1 MSKCRHIAEAPLAD
15 YSSKSLQSESHYEN
29 ILKCCNVFNYVFC
42 SFTVLISF
50 GFTGWN
56 VFLRYRPLSTSAL
69 KRKKIIF
76 INKYAQWSIHPSFC
90 PHILWS
96 VVCSFNNASVRSLLQ
111 KLTVYMPHWINVSIQ
126 ISGGIQSLGWIFTLF
141 SFLIYTDGFEKSV
154 YGCVCPLLCVCVH
167 VLPSLPLIKL
177 LTALLLLSS
186 SFFPEYPVEQWQGHK
201 ADTTLLLHLA
211 NNVPHPV

>member
-1 MSKCRHIAEAPLAD
+1 MSFIIYSATFPCMSKCWHIAEAPLAD

-56 VFLRYRPLSTSAL
+56 VFVRYRPLSTSAL
-69 KRKKIIF
+69 KRKKSYLLINMLNGPF
-76 INKYAQWSIHPSFC
+76 IHLSAPI
-90 PHILWS
+90 
-96 VVCSFNNASVRSLLQ
+96 SFNIASVRSLLQ

-141 SFLIYTDGFEKSV
+141 SFLVYTDGFEKSV
-154 YGCVCPLLCVCVH
+154 YGCVC
-167 VLPSLPLIKL
+167 
-177 LTALLLLSS
+177 T
-186 SFFPEYPVEQWQGHK
+186 
-201 ADTTLLLHLA
+201 
-211 NNVPHPV
+211 